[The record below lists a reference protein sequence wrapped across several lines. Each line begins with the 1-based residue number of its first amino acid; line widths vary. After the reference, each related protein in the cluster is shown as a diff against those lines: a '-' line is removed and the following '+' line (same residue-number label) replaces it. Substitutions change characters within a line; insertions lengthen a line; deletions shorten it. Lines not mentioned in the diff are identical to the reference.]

1 MQFDGL
7 VVPVITQF
15 DEFGHVDAKGV
26 AQTTEMLL
34 AQGVHGLVACG
45 TTGEAYALTPDERHL
60 VTTTI
65 MKTVNGR
72 VPVLSGV
79 GGMATNVALDHAAL
93 AKRMECDGL
102 MLAAPAY
109 SVPTQDELATHAET
123 VINAAGLPTVLYDYP
138 QRIGVQWNV
147 EALTPLADHELVVG
161 IKEASGD
168 LSRIDMLQE
177 NFAGRIEPV
186 CGADTDSV
194 VFFEKGVT
202 SWIGGIGNA
211 LPKAHLGILDPATRA
226 QAHAAVKPLFGYI
239 EEGRYI
245 QKVKALMG
253 ILGFPANYLRGPL
266 KPCSDQEIAKLHE
279 LVEQAGEWAPKLV

>member
-1 MQFDGL
+1 
-7 VVPVITQF
+7 
-15 DEFGHVDAKGV
+15 
-26 AQTTEMLL
+26 
-34 AQGVHGLVACG
+34 
-45 TTGEAYALTPDERHL
+45 
-60 VTTTI
+60 
-65 MKTVNGR
+65 
-72 VPVLSGV
+72 
-79 GGMATNVALDHAAL
+79 
-93 AKRMECDGL
+93 

-177 NFAGRIEPV
+177 NFAGRIDPV

-226 QAHAAVKPLFGYI
+226 QAHAAVTPLFGYI

-245 QKVKALMG
+245 QKVKAFL
-253 ILGFPANYLRGPL
+253 
-266 KPCSDQEIAKLHE
+266 AK
-279 LVEQAGEWAPKLV
+279 V